1 MNKNR
6 TQLKKTVR
14 GMDIPQLSLKAFSE
28 IRHKPEAVEELE
40 KTYRPFLDSLKAS
53 TKSDIDILRHIIDEI
68 VVDMSQEVALE
79 VQEKILKGEIVIRSM
94 EDLEKMPNYRKRN
107 PDGSV
112 SIMNVPDHMQP
123 WLTLE
128 MWLNRLSGKM

>member
-6 TQLKKTVR
+6 TQLKKTVKE
-14 GMDIPQLSLKAFSE
+14 MDIPKLSLNEFSE
-28 IRHKPEAVEELE
+28 IMHKPDARVDLE

-53 TKSDIDILRHIIDEI
+53 TKSDIDILRSIIDAI
-68 VVDMSQEVALE
+68 VVEMSQEVALE
-79 VQEKILKGEIVIRSM
+79 VQKKILKGEIVINSV

-128 MWLNRLSGKM
+128 MWLNGISKKM